1 MLHVVMLLV
10 MVHWFLISVTYL
22 REISW
27 LAILGA
33 GLLFLLAWLKRDG
46 LKSAFDWLTRHKK
59 GFLLGAVVFQ
69 LIAMVCA
76 ELLSVGMLQLFSKG
90 LLIF

>member
-1 MLHVVMLLV
+1 MLHGIMLLV

-46 LKSAFDWLTRHKK
+46 LKSAFAAHGIAGNAERRRK
-59 GFLLGAVVFQ
+59 LLAGEVFS
-69 LIAMVCA
+69 A
-76 ELLSVGMLQLFSKG
+76 
-90 LLIF
+90 IFFKRV

>member
-46 LKSAFDWLTRHKK
+46 LKSAFAWLTRHKK
-59 GFLLGAVVFQ
+59 ASYL
-69 LIAMVCA
+69 
-76 ELLSVGMLQLFSKG
+76 ERLSFS
-90 LLIF
+90 